1 MPNQDNTH
9 REIQELLADY
19 AGALRDGCIPTFL
32 KSLTREE
39 AKRISESEDFWEAAE
54 IVRLMNSAGFGDSLV
69 TPDVGLFISR
79 VDAAV
84 ASRLKKAGASTRDR
98 SHSSVSAARST
109 VNGTANAKN
118 RVMEPSQQ

>member
-19 AGALRDGCIPTFL
+19 AGALRDGGLPTFL

-39 AKRISESEDFWEAAE
+39 AKRISGSEDFWEAAE
-54 IVRLMNSAGFGDSLV
+54 IVRLMNSAGFGDNVV
-69 TPDVGLFISR
+69 TPNVGLFISR
-79 VDAAV
+79 VDACV

-98 SHSSVSAARST
+98 SRSPAPAGRSSAAPGRSP
-109 VNGTANAKN
+109 V
-118 RVMEPSQQ
+118 SQQ

>member
-1 MPNQDNTH
+1 MASLDNTH

-19 AGALRDGCIPTFL
+19 AGALRDGGLPTFL

-39 AKRISESEDFWEAAE
+39 ARRIAAADEFREAAE
-54 IVRLMNSAGFGDSLV
+54 IVRLLNSAGFGDNLV

-84 ASRLKKAGASTRDR
+84 ASRLKKSAGTPATRER
-98 SHSSVSAARST
+98 SRST
-109 VNGTANAKN
+109 ASAGRSPVNHADL
-118 RVMEPSQQ
+118 

>member
-84 ASRLKKAGASTRDR
+84 ASRLKKAGASTREHSR
-98 SHSSVSAARST
+98 SSAPLARSP
-109 VNGTANAKN
+109 V
-118 RVMEPSQQ
+118 SQED

>member
-1 MPNQDNTH
+1 MPNQDSTH

-39 AKRISESEDFWEAAE
+39 AKRISESGDFWEAAE
-54 IVRLMNSAGFGDSLV
+54 VVRLMNSAGFGDNV
-69 TPDVGLFISR
+69 TTPDVGLFISR

-98 SHSSVSAARST
+98 SRSSAPVGRTPVS
-109 VNGTANAKN
+109 
-118 RVMEPSQQ
+118 EQ

>member
-39 AKRISESEDFWEAAE
+39 AKRIGESEDFWAAAE

-84 ASRLKKAGASTRDR
+84 ASRLKKAGASTRDHSR
-98 SHSSVSAARST
+98 NPAPVARSSVEES
-109 VNGTANAKN
+109 
-118 RVMEPSQQ
+118 